1 MHLPHERWL
10 QAAAV
15 RHSRRAYDGT
25 PIDAATLGSL
35 DSFCRDFCP
44 YEEARTALVAEPG
57 VNVFT
62 GILGSYGRV
71 HGAPSVL
78 LFIAAEEGSARAQR
92 RCGYT
97 GEAAILEATALGLG
111 TCWVGGF
118 FDPTKAKRLTSL
130 AAGERIVAVSPLG
143 RAVAE
148 KTMTERTMR
157 GLAGAHERKGLEQIA
172 PGHEGWP
179 LWARAAAECVRIS
192 PSAVN
197 RQPWRLAL
205 DGDTLVI
212 SKDSPGDLPR
222 VTKELDIGIAS
233 LHAELGALKEGA
245 AGAWSDTLGDR
256 VEVCRYTLIGE
267 G

>member
-1 MHLPHERWL
+1 MHLPHERWRR
-10 QAAAV
+10 AAEA

-25 PIDAATLGSL
+25 PIDADVLRSL
-35 DSFCRDFCP
+35 ESFCGDFRP
-44 YEEARTALVAEPG
+44 YEEARTVLVAEPG
-57 VNVFT
+57 TNVFT

-78 LFIAAEEGSARAQR
+78 LFIACEEGSSRAQR

-118 FDPTKAKRLTSL
+118 FDPAKAKRLIPL

-148 KTMTERTMR
+148 KTVTERTMR
-157 GLAGAHERKGLEQIA
+157 GLAGSHERKSLEQIA

-179 LWARAAAECVRIS
+179 LWARTAAECVRIA

-197 RQPWRLAL
+197 RQPWRLGL

-245 AGAWSDTLGDR
+245 VGAWADTAGDR
-256 VEVCRYTLIGE
+256 VEVCRYTLTRE
-267 G
+267 E